1 MTASAS
7 SIGPLTTE
15 ISAESTAST
24 ASLKPSMFSDIKEV
38 LKAVEHSKS
47 QIETNLKELA
57 RERDNKM
64 FYLLSTFSDDQ

>member
-1 MTASAS
+1 MTAASAS

-15 ISAESTAST
+15 AASDST